1 MAAVAFPLERRVRHA
16 LKVGVPGG
24 VVLVGSRCDTK
35 RGGCRKLLLRRGQGR
50 RATAEAELVE
60 DSERGCRTPKDVRGT
75 RQARQ
80 RDGFE
85 QVCAEGTITCRCVRS
100 AGVECPGD

>member
-1 MAAVAFPLERRVRHA
+1 M
-16 LKVGVPGG
+16 G
-24 VVLVGSRCDTK
+24 VV
-35 RGGCRKLLLRRGQGR
+35 RKLLLRRGQGR
-50 RATAEAELVE
+50 RATADAELVE

-85 QVCAEGTITCRCVRS
+85 QVCAEETISYRCVRGEGFERS
-100 AGVECPGD
+100 GAWTKPLKFVYLNFNA